1 MEVSA
6 IIMVVVSSFVWFV
19 DWTDCFILKGGITI
33 FDIFSRSVFLP
44 KNFGSVRIACSLRLT
59 DFLFF
64 GIWFSVFVK
73 NTCLMGFGFDLWCG
87 FRIFLLAFRFLFDPS
102 GHYAPPLI
110 SNSRETS
117 VCSTCQHCIG
127 SIKVS
132 RTGMWTFICFNGF
145 ACGFRFLTQ
154 FCIYCCCFV
163 CLFVFF
169 VVLRWWM
176 IFFEVS
182 NTPSHGFLFCKL
194 KISLS
199 KITDLPFR
207 SVPCLKLE

>member
-6 IIMVVVSSFVWFV
+6 IIMIVVVSSFVWFV

-44 KNFGSVRIACSLRLT
+44 KNFGSVRIACSLWLT

-64 GIWFSVFVK
+64 GIWFSVVVK
-73 NTCLMGFGFDLWCG
+73 NTYPMGFGFDLWCG
-87 FRIFLLAFRFLFDPS
+87 FQIFLLAFRFLFDPS

-117 VCSTCQHCIG
+117 VCFTCQHCIG

-132 RTGMWTFICFNGF
+132 RTGMWKFICFDGF

-154 FCIYCCCFV
+154 FCFYCCCFV
-163 CLFVFF
+163 CLFVCFF
-169 VVLRWWM
+169 CGFAVVDDFSW
-176 IFFEVS
+176 
-182 NTPSHGFLFCKL
+182 GF
-194 KISLS
+194 
-199 KITDLPFR
+199 
-207 SVPCLKLE
+207 